1 MFPGIAERL
10 EKELAKLVPKR
21 HGISIVRVIAPP
33 ERKYSVWPV
42 HTKDPILCNSSV
54 PVCAAR
60 TLNANRS
67 AWVTLSLRY
76 ERLRAGCSPRQEE
89 SGA

>member
-10 EKELAKLVPKR
+10 EKELNKIARIR
-21 HGISIVRVIAPP
+21 HAGTVKVIAPP

-76 ERLRAGCSPRQEE
+76 ERLRAGCSPRQGE